1 ASGARAE
8 LNTGGMNRALSPVL
22 LAAFVIIGLGAGG
35 CATAAL
41 STAARDNLARS
52 ASCPADQVK
61 VEELGDSKYR
71 ATGCGKS
78 ETYACRAA
86 DPAVGPCVPEASA
99 QPLPDLPPAK

>member
-1 ASGARAE
+1 MPATAKRA
-8 LNTGGMNRALSPVL
+8 TSPIL
-22 LAAFVIIGLGAGG
+22 LAALVVLGAGSGG

-71 ATGCGKS
+71 ASGCQKT
-78 ETYACRAA
+78 ETYVCKAA
-86 DPAVGPCVPEASA
+86 EHAVVSCVPESSVP
-99 QPLPDLPPAK
+99 PLPDVPAK